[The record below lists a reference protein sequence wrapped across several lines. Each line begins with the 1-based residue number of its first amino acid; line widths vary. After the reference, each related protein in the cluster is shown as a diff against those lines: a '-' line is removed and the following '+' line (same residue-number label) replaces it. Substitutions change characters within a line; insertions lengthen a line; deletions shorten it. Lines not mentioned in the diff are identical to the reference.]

1 LTSNA
6 AEGFNAAFALSLPNN
21 ASIWALVQQLRTE
34 ENSND
39 RKMRDVLLGPQNNVA
54 TATTSRNLGRD
65 QRRIDLKSLVSNYE
79 KKVSIQQYMTVIVDY
94 YNN

>member
-1 LTSNA
+1 L
-6 AEGFNAAFALSLPNN
+6 
-21 ASIWALVQQLRTE
+21 IQQLRTE

-54 TATTSRNLGRD
+54 TATTSHNLGRD

>member
-1 LTSNA
+1 MD
-6 AEGFNAAFALSLPNN
+6 
-21 ASIWALVQQLRTE
+21 E
-34 ENSND
+34 ETANYND

-65 QRRIDLKSLVSNYE
+65 QRKIDFKNLVSNYE
-79 KKVSIQQYMTVIVDY
+79 KKVSIQQYMTAIVDY